1 MRMEMRTWNV
11 LFQEHELMFEGPIPQ
26 DTGETFL
33 LESLSRTTNQENSAL
48 QQFPN
53 NNCWS
58 SPSCKATKHDC
69 PRE

>member
-33 LESLSRTTNQENSAL
+33 LESLSRTTTQENSAL
-48 QQFPN
+48 
-53 NNCWS
+53 
-58 SPSCKATKHDC
+58 
-69 PRE
+69 